1 MFFICKM
8 EVIVPPNRLIVHIK
22 LDSMFDEFFALKNL
36 PLVFFS
42 LFVNGKTA
50 VEPVINMF
58 YAGCTWSLKG
68 ALEL

>member
-8 EVIVPPNRLIVHIK
+8 EVIVPPNRLIVRIK

-50 VEPVINMF
+50 V
-58 YAGCTWSLKG
+58 GTSD
-68 ALEL
+68 